1 MEPCSIKNQK
11 IQAMKSYKR
20 AKIVYNLVLY
30 TLTSI
35 ITCFFFSSPFWFPS
49 ISTQLIFSSIVDKLM
64 LCFNAKC
71 FFVVGNLIVFILIV
85 ESKLKQSSSST
96 DIYEE
101 YVARSRS
108 SAHHKTVNGSEK
120 TLVVGEKIHLR
131 HEEKKDGVVVMRSC
145 KSQVWGET
153 EKPRI
158 KKEEQLNDGEKI
170 KVGLRSSKSVVWGEN
185 GMVKSEKI
193 IKGKKKDGKVGT
205 MRSSKS
211 AVWGEGGMVKTEKAK
226 GKKEEALKTGMS
238 SSKSAVWGESEMVK
252 MEKVK
257 GKKEE
262 KIVEEEIVLVESEI
276 VDRETTKGEKEVEFI
291 RQPSV
296 KDEEKKMGMRSSR
309 SAVWG
314 KGRKVEEI
322 RNDGEE
328 KKMGMGMR
336 SCRSEIWSEG
346 EIVRLGKVAAKEEEE
361 QQINMLNKRVE
372 DFIARVNKQRLIV

>member
-1 MEPCSIKNQK
+1 MEPCSVKNQK
-11 IQAMKSYKR
+11 IQTMKSYKR

-49 ISTQLIFSSIVDKLM
+49 ISTHFVFSSILDKAM
-64 LCFNAKC
+64 FCFINPKC
-71 FFVVGNLIVFILIV
+71 FFVVGNLIVLILV
-85 ESKLKQSSSST
+85 GESKLKQSSPSP
-96 DIYEE
+96 DMYEE

-108 SAHHKTVNGSEK
+108 SGHHKTANGSEK
-120 TLVVGEKIHLR
+120 TLIVGEKIHR
-131 HEEKKDGVVVMRSC
+131 HEDGVVMRSC
-145 KSQVWGET
+145 KNQVCGET

-158 KKEEQLNDGEKI
+158 KKEEQLHE
-170 KVGLRSSKSVVWGEN
+170 GLRSSKSVVWGES

-211 AVWGEGGMVKTEKAK
+211 AVWGEGGMVKMEKGK
-226 GKKEEALKTGMS
+226 GKKEEPLHDQAKIKPGMRS
-238 SSKSAVWGESEMVK
+238 SNSAVWGESDTVK

-257 GKKEE
+257 GEKEE
-262 KIVEEEIVLVESEI
+262 KFVKEEVVLVESEI
-276 VDRETTKGEKEVEFI
+276 VARETDKGEKEEEFSH
-291 RQPSV
+291 PSV
-296 KDEEKKMGMRSSR
+296 KDEEKKMGMRSCR

-314 KGRKVEEI
+314 KGKKEEEI
-322 RNDGEE
+322 RHDDGEE
-328 KKMGMGMR
+328 KKMGMR

-346 EIVRLGKVAAKEEEE
+346 EIVRLGKIAAKEEEE
-361 QQINMLNKRVE
+361 QQLHMLNKRVE

>member
-1 MEPCSIKNQK
+1 
-11 IQAMKSYKR
+11 
-20 AKIVYNLVLY
+20 
-30 TLTSI
+30 
-35 ITCFFFSSPFWFPS
+35 
-49 ISTQLIFSSIVDKLM
+49 M

-71 FFVVGNLIVFILIV
+71 FFVVGNLIVFILIG
-85 ESKLKQSSSST
+85 ESKLKQSSPST

-108 SAHHKTVNGSEK
+108 SAHHKTVNRSEK
-120 TLVVGEKIHLR
+120 TLVVGEKIHHR
-131 HEEKKDGVVVMRSC
+131 PEEKKDGAVMRSC
-145 KSQVWGET
+145 KSQVLEEA

-158 KKEEQLNDGEKI
+158 KKEEQLHDGEKV

-193 IKGKKKDGKVGT
+193 IKGKKKDGKVGM

-211 AVWGEGGMVKTEKAK
+211 AVWSEGGMVKTEKAK
-226 GKKEEALKTGMS
+226 GKKEEALKTGMR
-238 SSKSAVWGESEMVK
+238 SSKSAVWGESETVK
-252 MEKVK
+252 ME
-257 GKKEE
+257 GKKE
-262 KIVEEEIVLVESEI
+262 KIVEEEIVLV
-276 VDRETTKGEKEVEFI
+276 DRETTNGEKEVELI
-291 RQPSV
+291 NQASV
-296 KDEEKKMGMRSSR
+296 KDEEKKMGMRSCR

-314 KGRKVEEI
+314 KGKKEEEI
-322 RNDGEE
+322 RNNGEE

-346 EIVRLGKVAAKEEEE
+346 EIVRLGKIAAKEEEE

>member
-49 ISTQLIFSSIVDKLM
+49 ISTQLIFSSILDKVM

-71 FFVVGNLIVFILIV
+71 FFIVGNLIVFILIV
-85 ESKLKQSSSST
+85 ESKLKQPSSSK

-108 SAHHKTVNGSEK
+108 SSHHKTVNGSEK

-131 HEEKKDGVVVMRSC
+131 HEEKKNGVVVMRSC

-158 KKEEQLNDGEKI
+158 KKEEQLHDGEKI

-193 IKGKKKDGKVGT
+193 IKGKKKGGKVGT

-211 AVWGEGGMVKTEKAK
+211 AVWGEGGMVKMEKAK
-226 GKKEEALKTGMS
+226 GKKEEALKTEMR
-238 SSKSAVWGESEMVK
+238 SSKSAVWGESEAVK
-252 MEKVK
+252 MEKAK

-262 KIVEEEIVLVESEI
+262 KIVKEEIVLVESEI
-276 VDRETTKGEKEVEFI
+276 VDRETNNGEKEEEFS
-291 RQPSV
+291 QPSV
-296 KDEEKKMGMRSSR
+296 KDEEKKMGMRSCR
-309 SAVWG
+309 SAVWC
-314 KGRKVEEI
+314 KAKKVEEI
-322 RNDGEE
+322 KNDDGEE
-328 KKMGMGMR
+328 KKKGMGMR

-346 EIVRLGKVAAKEEEE
+346 EIVRLGKIAAKEEEE